1 MSAAPQLQAP
11 AAVVLL
17 ELSLQN
23 FRNHRSSNI
32 GFASG
37 LTVVSGANGEG
48 KTNLL
53 EAIGYLSSLGSFRGA
68 STDTMIG
75 IDDDTAYVRARLDVG
90 GREQLIEAQ
99 LDRRGRNRVQVNRQP
114 LRRAR
119 DLLGTLRVVV
129 FAPDDLAIVKGGP
142 GERRSMLDEVLSTV
156 HPRHESDR
164 SDLDRILRQRASVLK
179 QAAGR
184 RAPEIDATLDVWDAK
199 LHDVGT
205 RHAAARAALVD
216 ELQPLVA
223 DLYAALAGRAIPVEL
238 NYRRSW
244 EGELVDALAASR
256 DDDVRRRI
264 SLVGPHRDDLEVR
277 LDGLPARTHASQ
289 GEQRSLALALRL
301 GSQRV
306 IAARVGREPIVL
318 LDDVFSELDVDRARA
333 LVRELPSVQ
342 TILTTA
348 TGSVPDG
355 AVPAR
360 SYVVAD
366 GQVAEVDAN
375 RHDDGVDTEP
385 VIDLDAAA
393 QVGDTSARLD
403 DATAEV
409 DDV

>member
-1 MSAAPQLQAP
+1 MASPDGGHTP
-11 AAVVLL
+11 AAVVLE

-23 FRNHRSSNI
+23 FRNHRASTI

-75 IDDDTAYVRARLDVG
+75 LDDDTAFVRARLRVG

-99 LDRRGRNRVQVNRQP
+99 LDRRGRNRIQVNRQP

-142 GERRSMLDEVLSTV
+142 GERRRLLDEVLSTV
-156 HPRHESDR
+156 HPRHEADR
-164 SDLDRILRQRASVLK
+164 GDLDRTLKQRASVLK

-184 RAPEIDATLDVWDAK
+184 RSPEIDATLDVWDAK
-199 LHDVGT
+199 LHEVGT
-205 RHAAARAALVD
+205 RHAAARAALVE
-216 ELQPLVA
+216 ELRPLVS
-223 DLYAALAGRAIPVEL
+223 DLYTALAGREVPVEL
-238 NYRRSW
+238 EYRRSW
-244 EGELVDALAASR
+244 NVSETLFDALARSR
-256 DDDVRRRI
+256 DDDVRRRV

-277 LDGLPARTHASQ
+277 LDRLPARTHASQ

-301 GSQRV
+301 ASQRV

-360 SYVVAD
+360 SYVVSGGSVRA
-366 GQVAEVDAN
+366 
-375 RHDDGVDTEP
+375 H
-385 VIDLDAAA
+385 
-393 QVGDTSARLD
+393 
-403 DATAEV
+403 DATEV
-409 DDV
+409 GGDV